1 MNDFVFYV
9 IIGIIQGI
17 LEWLPVSSSG
27 NVTLLLVNITNISFS
42 EAVKVSFFL
51 HAGTMLSV
59 MVKFKSEVWGLAKE
73 CISLEW
79 TPLAKFYV
87 VATIFSAVMGI
98 PLYVLLDVEIPGYA
112 GSLVIA
118 VFLVV
123 TGIVI
128 KMQGA
133 GLRSI
138 EETTIF
144 DAVIVGA
151 AQGISVI
158 PGISR
163 SGMTISALLSRGITQ
178 NEALTLSFLLSIPP
192 VLGVMVLGFS
202 GFQWVYV
209 IGLVVSFVCSLFFM
223 EGLLRI
229 AQTLDFSWFCF
240 AIAVI
245 TVVLI
250 VIFQV

>member
-9 IIGIIQGI
+9 IIGMVQGI

-27 NVTLLLVNITNISFS
+27 NVTLLLVNITDISFS

-59 MVKFKSEVWGLAKE
+59 VVKFKSEVWSLAKE
-73 CISLEW
+73 CIFMEW

-87 VATIFSAVMGI
+87 VATLFSAVTGI
-98 PLYVLLDVEIPGYA
+98 PLYVLLDVELPGYV

-118 VFLVV
+118 GFLVV

-128 KMQGA
+128 RMQGT
-133 GLRSI
+133 GLKQI

-151 AQGISVI
+151 AQGVSVI

-163 SGMTISALLSRGITQ
+163 SGITISALLSRGITQ

-209 IGLVVSFVCSLFFM
+209 IGLVVSFVCSLWVM

-240 AIAVI
+240 VIAVI
-245 TVVLI
+245 TVGLI

>member
-9 IIGIIQGI
+9 VIGIVQGI

-27 NVTLLLVNITNISFS
+27 NVTLLLVNITDISFS

-59 MVKFKSEVWGLAKE
+59 VVKFKSEVWSLAKE

-87 VATIFSAVMGI
+87 VATLFSAVMGI
-98 PLYVLLDVEIPGYA
+98 PLYGLLDVELPGYV

-128 KMQGA
+128 GIKRA
-133 GLRSI
+133 GLKHI

-151 AQGISVI
+151 AQGVSVI

-192 VLGVMVLGFS
+192 VLGVMILGFS
-202 GFQWVYV
+202 GFHWVYV
-209 IGLVVSFVCSLFFM
+209 IGLVVSFVCSLWFM
-223 EGLLRI
+223 EVLLQI
-229 AQTLDFSWFCF
+229 AEKLDFSWFCF
-240 AIAVI
+240 AVAFI

-250 VIFQV
+250 VVFQI